1 MSQGA
6 PKGLSFSICKMGK
19 LELVTHS
26 LGFFWPTGGEVGIH
40 GEILKVHKVVNEL
53 VSVQPATPQ
62 GAAALSYFCLPKS
75 GGRDPDT
82 PGSWL
87 SWGLA
92 LDSVSSSGSL
102 LPSMPVFAFPGPGW
116 SGAIHAYLVLG
127 AEPS

>member
-1 MSQGA
+1 MSPGS

-26 LGFFWPTGGEVGIH
+26 LGFFWLTGGEVGIH

-53 VSVQPATPQ
+53 FSVQQATPQ

-75 GGRDPDT
+75 WRRDPGI
-82 PGSWL
+82 PGSWP

-92 LDSVSSSGSL
+92 LVSVASSGSL
-102 LPSMPVFAFPGPGW
+102 LPSMPVFAFPGPSW
-116 SGAIHAYLVLG
+116 SGAIHA
-127 AEPS
+127 

>member
-1 MSQGA
+1 MSPGS

-26 LGFFWPTGGEVGIH
+26 LGFFWLTGGEVGIH

-53 VSVQPATPQ
+53 FSVQQATPQ
-62 GAAALSYFCLPKS
+62 GAAALSYP
-75 GGRDPDT
+75 GI

-92 LDSVSSSGSL
+92 LDSVASSGSL
-102 LPSMPVFAFPGPGW
+102 LPSMPVFAFPGPSW
-116 SGAIHAYLVLG
+116 SGAIHA
-127 AEPS
+127 